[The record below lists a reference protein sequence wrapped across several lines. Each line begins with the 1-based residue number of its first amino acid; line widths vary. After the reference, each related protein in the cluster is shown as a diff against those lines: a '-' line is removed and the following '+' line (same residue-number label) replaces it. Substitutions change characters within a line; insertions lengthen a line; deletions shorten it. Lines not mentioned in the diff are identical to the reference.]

1 MCVRVGTAAPA
12 PSGFRDA
19 PATGWNVNVLFPR
32 QRTFLPSYWGWSSV
46 GWEKGTF
53 MLGRY
58 VDVGPGAPAATPPRP
73 VEADASGHEPIA
85 TTSEAVLHRRDGR
98 TSRAVPPRG
107 GPAGACGCRGG
118 GCCTFARAP
127 RLRKPRNHAEE
138 WFQRRPGSGSHVRRP
153 PSAHMGARQP
163 RTTIDGKACNSAENM
178 PSLRTGPALPCAT
191 PEKAAS
197 RPRCCT
203 DTPQSRA
210 GIRPISATW
219 DARAAAGCRHR
230 G

>member
-1 MCVRVGTAAPA
+1 MRPDWMCVRVGTAAPV

-19 PATGWNVNVLFPR
+19 PGDRLERERTFPASTYLFPI
-32 QRTFLPSYWGWSSV
+32 L
-46 GWEKGTF
+46 
-53 MLGRY
+53 LGVELSRMGKRY

-98 TSRAVPPRG
+98 TSRAAPPRG

-191 PEKAAS
+191 PEKVAS

-219 DARAAAGCRHR
+219 GARATAGCRHR